1 MTATTLL
8 PRPSRRAQGVLL
20 LLYLLLLAPA
30 PLLLQ
35 GWQWPIL
42 LSLWLFA
49 LWRSWQ
55 YLRLPA
61 PALAW
66 DGGQLLRE
74 GVALDASRSR
84 VLPGCLWLVFAG
96 EGTLLFADQL
106 DDEAYRALARA
117 IHLGKAP

>member
-1 MTATTLL
+1 M
-8 PRPSRRAQGVLL
+8 
-20 LLYLLLLAPA
+20 LLYLLLLALV

-42 LSLWLFA
+42 FSLWLFA

-55 YLRLPA
+55 HLRQPA
-61 PALAW
+61 RTLAW
-66 DGGQLLRE
+66 EGEQLLRE

-96 EGTLLFADQL
+96 EGALLFADQL
-106 DDEAYRALARA
+106 DDDAYRALARA